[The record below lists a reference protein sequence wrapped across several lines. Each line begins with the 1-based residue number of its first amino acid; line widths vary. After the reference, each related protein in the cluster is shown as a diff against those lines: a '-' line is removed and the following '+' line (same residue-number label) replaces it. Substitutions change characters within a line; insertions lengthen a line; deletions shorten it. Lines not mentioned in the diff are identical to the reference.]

1 LGEAHAAGLIHRDIK
16 PANVYV
22 CRHGRKLD
30 FIKVLDFGLVK
41 HGAERGGNDEHAT
54 LDNLAGGT
62 PSFMSPE
69 QALGDRNIDGRS
81 DLYAVGCVAYW
92 LLTGTTVFE
101 GQTPMETIVKH
112 VHQEPEAPSRRCAQP
127 IPPELETIIL
137 DCLAKRPEA
146 RPQTAD
152 ELLARFDAVP
162 LTTAWTTARSR
173 EWWDH
178 FRPLRATQRPAEVR
192 RPGMA

>member
-1 LGEAHAAGLIHRDIK
+1 
-16 PANVYV
+16 
-22 CRHGRKLD
+22 
-30 FIKVLDFGLVK
+30 VLDFGLVK
-41 HGAERGGNDEHAT
+41 RGAERDGNAEHVT

-62 PSFMSPE
+62 PAFMSPE
-69 QALGDRNIDGRS
+69 QALGDKHLDGRS

-112 VHQEPEAPSRRCAQP
+112 VNQEPEPPSRRSERM
-127 IPPELETIIL
+127 IPPEFETLIL

-152 ELLARFDAVP
+152 ELVARLEAIPLAE
-162 LTTAWTTARSR
+162 AWTPARSHQ
-173 EWWDH
+173 WWDQY
-178 FRPLRATQRPAEVR
+178 RPLRQTERPAELR
-192 RPGMA
+192 RPGVA